1 MYHVGQKIDWLT
13 IIDGSITK
21 VVGEITQIVG
31 EWMWVNGKTLC
42 KNVEVTDRLTIH
54 DKSIEIYPCR

>member
-31 EWMWVNGKTLC
+31 EWMWVKGKTFC
-42 KNVEVTDRLTIH
+42 KNIEVTDRLTIH
-54 DKSIEIYPCR
+54 DKSISTFG